1 MRNPFSTSRPRKN
14 KVVPILGKS
23 DREDGDSDTE
33 AGTDDTTQTSIQ
45 LSASL
50 HSVEKNLTTEF
61 NNSGSI
67 AGQGASVN
75 KFTKDEFTTLF
86 EACQGGHLEVVKELL
101 IAKPDLL
108 DMVTK
113 DGFTSLHSACHGGHL
128 EVVKELIKAKA
139 KLDIVTKNGVT
150 ALHSA
155 CRGGH
160 LEVVKELLIA
170 KPDLLDMVTKDGVTA
185 LHSACQGGHL
195 EVAKELLIAK
205 PALLNEFTKNEE
217 TPLFRAAK
225 NGHLEVVKELV
236 LAGANVNQAT
246 KLETTP
252 IFVACQNGH
261 KDVAEF
267 LFNEGAGECLTKKN
281 IFVGKILRNRVRK
294 LFSDLDPE
302 VEKLIKR
309 ITSDEEIGKRDTK
322 LNERLNP
329 SVGISRSSA
338 MRLQHEATIT
348 EGSYQRLP

>member
-1 MRNPFSTSRPRKN
+1 MRNPFSTSRPGKN

-86 EACQGGHLEVVKELL
+86 E
-101 IAKPDLL
+101 
-108 DMVTK
+108 
-113 DGFTSLHSACHGGHL
+113 
-128 EVVKELIKAKA
+128 
-139 KLDIVTKNGVT
+139 
-150 ALHSA
+150 
-155 CRGGH
+155 
-160 LEVVKELLIA
+160 
-170 KPDLLDMVTKDGVTA
+170 
-185 LHSACQGGHL
+185 ACQGGHL

>member
-86 EACQGGHLEVVKELL
+86 EACLEGNLGVVKELL

-113 DGFTSLHSACHGGHL
+113 DGFTSLHKACHGGHL

-139 KLDIVTKNGVT
+139 KLDIVTK
-150 ALHSA
+150 
-155 CRGGH
+155 
-160 LEVVKELLIA
+160 
-170 KPDLLDMVTKDGVTA
+170 DGFTA
-185 LHSACQGGHL
+185 LHSACQGGHS
-195 EVAKELLIAK
+195 EVAKELIKAK
-205 PALLNEFTKNEE
+205 PALLNEFTKNGE